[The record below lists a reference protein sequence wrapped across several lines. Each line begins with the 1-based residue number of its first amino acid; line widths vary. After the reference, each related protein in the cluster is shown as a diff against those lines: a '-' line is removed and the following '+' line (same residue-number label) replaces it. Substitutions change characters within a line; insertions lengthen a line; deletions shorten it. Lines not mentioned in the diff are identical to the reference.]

1 MNKNTPITPF
11 AFLSSRGRILG
22 ARARSFGPGGR
33 SKVFHAGFFG
43 RARAVR
49 PAWAQTENP
58 GCTYTAQTRGYA
70 DLNFELPFSKGGFAI
85 FRPFALHR
93 CEEERFQAILGATPP
108 NNQQFV
114 GCQPT
119 AEVWWLELHYY
130 NRRLQ
135 SVTSSA
141 SIPAS
146 VRSRFGVIFFLF
158 PPIPSLCFAVAFT
171 TRLGAWPHPEY
182 QPGGVR
188 ACFRHLVWGR
198 RGAGRSAFG
207 PLSCCSAPPSVPAG
221 VATHAH
227 PSVHTNTP
235 LASLHSPVQ

>member
-1 MNKNTPITPF
+1 MKRNGF
-11 AFLSSRGRILG
+11 RRFW
-22 ARARSFGPGGR
+22 GP
-33 SKVFHAGFFG
+33 
-43 RARAVR
+43 
-49 PAWAQTENP
+49 P
-58 GCTYTAQTRGYA
+58 
-70 DLNFELPFSKGGFAI
+70 
-85 FRPFALHR
+85 
-93 CEEERFQAILGATPP
+93 PP

-119 AEVWWLELHYY
+119 AEVWWLELHYS
-130 NRRLQ
+130 NRQLQ
-135 SVTSSA
+135 SVTSST

-146 VRSRFGVIFFLF
+146 FRSRFGVIFFLF

-227 PSVHTNTP
+227 PSFHTNTP
-235 LASLHSPVQ
+235 LASFTHLFSESHRQPTGCRVFIIKHYPTFSWFFPLSISVFHAPANGGVFGSRQQTPRVCFAGKNPPL

>member
-1 MNKNTPITPF
+1 MGDPRF
-11 AFLSSRGRILG
+11 
-22 ARARSFGPGGR
+22 
-33 SKVFHAGFFG
+33 FHAGFFG
-43 RARAVR
+43 GARAVR

-58 GCTYTAQTRGYA
+58 GCTYTAHTRGYA

-93 CEEERFQAILGATPP
+93 CGEERFQAILGATPP

-119 AEVWWLELHYY
+119 AEVWWLELHYH

-158 PPIPSLCFAVAFT
+158 RYSLRYHQHHEDGYSGIMA
-171 TRLGAWPHPEY
+171 L
-182 QPGGVR
+182 
-188 ACFRHLVWGR
+188 R
-198 RGAGRSAFG
+198 RGRGEGR
-207 PLSCCSAPPSVPAG
+207 PSWD
-221 VATHAH
+221 
-227 PSVHTNTP
+227 SV
-235 LASLHSPVQ
+235 